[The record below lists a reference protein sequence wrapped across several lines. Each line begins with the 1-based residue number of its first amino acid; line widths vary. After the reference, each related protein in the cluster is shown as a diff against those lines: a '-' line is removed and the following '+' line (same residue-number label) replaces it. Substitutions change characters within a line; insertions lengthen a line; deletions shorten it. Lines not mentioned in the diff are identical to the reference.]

1 MSWPFDVADRKT
13 LSVAVPRGTKKE
25 RDSTEMRG
33 QRGLAHL
40 DRAAARHRRLAGS
53 GVSRVIAGPAVEPD
67 LRPVLPGDDPKAS
80 RDRMALI
87 LPS

>member
-1 MSWPFDVADRKT
+1 LSDVWSALD
-13 LSVAVPRGTKKE
+13 LSASLTKDKCAVVE
-25 RDSTEMRG
+25 IAARG

-53 GVSRVIAGPAVEPD
+53 GVSRVIAGPAVEPE
-67 LRPVLPGDDPKAS
+67 LRPVLPADDPKAS